1 MPSTY
6 LLAPLIFSDFPRI
19 CHPCNYLVSKRL
31 IFYLIFSI
39 SVPLFAVVIPE
50 SNSCN
55 SFMSSFLP
63 KSFGGGTQRSSDGG
77 PQRRFSKAVT
87 RINSPG
93 QRFTATHGISAKVRN
108 LLTLQLDFYNFLGKV
123 ICAAKYVLKQIL
135 TNYKWLK
142 GHYLEF
148 QTKVGD

>member
-1 MPSTY
+1 
-6 LLAPLIFSDFPRI
+6 
-19 CHPCNYLVSKRL
+19 
-31 IFYLIFSI
+31 
-39 SVPLFAVVIPE
+39 
-50 SNSCN
+50 
-55 SFMSSFLP
+55 MSSFLP

>member
-6 LLAPLIFSDFPRI
+6 VLAPLIFSDLPRI
-19 CHPCNYLVSKRL
+19 CPLYNYLVSKRL
-31 IFYLIFSI
+31 I

-108 LLTLQLDFYNFLGKV
+108 LLTLQVDFYNFLGKV

>member
-1 MPSTY
+1 MPLTY
-6 LLAPLIFSDFPRI
+6 LLAPLIFSDLPRI
-19 CHPCNYLVSKRL
+19 CPLYNYLVSKRL
-31 IFYLIFSI
+31 I

-108 LLTLQLDFYNFLGKV
+108 LLTLQVDFYNFFWKSHLRSQV
-123 ICAAKYVLKQIL
+123 CTEADTYA
-135 TNYKWLK
+135 
-142 GHYLEF
+142 
-148 QTKVGD
+148 

>member
-1 MPSTY
+1 MRSTY
-6 LLAPLIFSDFPRI
+6 LLAPLIFSDLPRI
-19 CHPCNYLVSKRL
+19 CPLYNYLVSKRL
-31 IFYLIFSI
+31 I